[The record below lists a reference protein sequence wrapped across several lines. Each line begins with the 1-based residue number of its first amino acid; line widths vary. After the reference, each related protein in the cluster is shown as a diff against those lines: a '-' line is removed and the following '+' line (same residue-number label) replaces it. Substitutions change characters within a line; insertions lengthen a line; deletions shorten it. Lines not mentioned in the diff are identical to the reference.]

1 MEKRNQKTH
10 RKYDPQFKLEA
21 INQVHSGRSV
31 PSVAKALGIS
41 DALLYQW
48 CKKEA
53 SVGIAPSSPEM
64 EALRKQIRQ
73 LETERDILKK
83 ALSIFSRQS

>member
-1 MEKRNQKTH
+1 MEKRVQTPH
-10 RKYDPQFKLEA
+10 RKYDPQFKSEA
-21 INQVHSGRSV
+21 IQQVHSGRSV

-48 CKKEA
+48 IKKDK

-64 EALRKQIRQ
+64 EALRKQV
-73 LETERDILKK
+73 
-83 ALSIFSRQS
+83 